1 MTGHQEH
8 PGTGRKLDHEP
19 ANKVV
24 IEDLVRA
31 CGIKR
36 VFVVEPRIGS
46 GEFER
51 LLDESLAA
59 NELSVIIARRPCI
72 LIVKQLKK
80 YEQQS
85 CECDQKGA
93 HVVQSN

>member
-1 MTGHQEH
+1 
-8 PGTGRKLDHEP
+8 
-19 ANKVV
+19 VV
-24 IEDLVRA
+24 IEDLIRA

-51 LLDESLAA
+51 LLDESLGC

-80 YEQQS
+80 YEEQN

-93 HVVQSN
+93 NVVQSN